1 MVSLNT
7 QDIVT
12 HYQEKGYYF
21 PLQVM
26 GTEQAQ
32 VYRTQLED
40 LERRNNEVELGNK
53 NQLNFPHVIFQ
64 FANDIVRN
72 SQILDVVE
80 QLIGPNILVWG
91 STFFIKEP
99 HTESFVSWHQDLRYW
114 GLEKE
119 DQVVSAW
126 LALSPVNQAN
136 GCMRFVPKT
145 HLGQLV
151 EHNDTF
157 DDDNVLTRG
166 QQANV
171 EIDEAETVH
180 VELQPGQCSFHHG
193 RLLHA
198 SASNHSDQRRI
209 GLAINYISAQN
220 RQIVAQK
227 DFGMLVRGVDHHH
240 YFEPVPP
247 PEADMSANA
256 MDWHNKILTAQNEA
270 FYEGV
275 DQPVR

>member
-7 QDIVT
+7 QDIVS

-21 PLQVM
+21 PVQVM
-26 GTEQAQ
+26 DTEQAYA
-32 VYRTQLED
+32 YRTQLEA
-40 LERRNNEVELGNK
+40 LERSNSEVELGNK

-64 FANDIVRN
+64 FANEIVRN
-72 SQILDVVE
+72 RQILDVVE

-99 HTESFVSWHQDLRYW
+99 HTQSFVSWHQDLRYW

-151 EHNDTF
+151 EHKDTF

-171 EIDEAETVH
+171 DIDEAKTVH

-209 GLAINYISAQN
+209 GLAINYISAEN

-240 YFEPVPP
+240 YFESIPS
-247 PEADMSANA
+247 PEADMCASAMA
-256 MDWHNKILTAQNEA
+256 WHNKILTAQNEA
-270 FYEGV
+270 LYEGV
-275 DQPVR
+275 DQPVS